1 MTAWWVGVLVLL
13 AVLLG
18 PPGRATRAHRLRRLA
33 AAAPGAAAGHDV
45 EPAEALLLD
54 LVAAAMLAGAPPA
67 AALGLA
73 GDAAGGLLGAG
84 ARDAGA
90 ALLLGASPD
99 EAWPADAAVAR
110 LRRCLELSTR
120 SGVPAVP
127 LLRAA
132 ADTARR
138 DHHRAGERAA
148 ARLGVQLALPLG
160 LCAVPAFVAW
170 GVVPVVL
177 SLAGQVGP

>member
-1 MTAWWVGVLVLL
+1 MTGWWVGVLVLL
-13 AVLLG
+13 AVLVR
-18 PPGRATRAHRLRRLA
+18 PPRPGARLRRLA
-33 AAAPGAAAGHDV
+33 RTESARTRGASEQPD
-45 EPAEALLLD
+45 EALLLD
-54 LVAAAMLAGAPPA
+54 LVAAAMLAGAPPTA
-67 AALGLA
+67 AMALA
-73 GDAAGGLLGAG
+73 GTATGGHRGAVLRDAA
-84 ARDAGA
+84 A
-90 ALLLGASPD
+90 ALLLGAAPD
-99 EAWPADAAVAR
+99 EAWPVEPALDR
-110 LRRCLELSTR
+110 LRRCIELSTGA
-120 SGVPAVP
+120 GVPAVP

-138 DHHRAGERAA
+138 DRHRAGERAA

>member
-1 MTAWWVGVLVLL
+1 MTPWWVGALVLL
-13 AVLLG
+13 AVLVRPRG
-18 PPGRATRAHRLRRLA
+18 AEVRLRRLVGVAPARRA
-33 AAAPGAAAGHDV
+33 ATVP
-45 EPAEALLLD
+45 EPDEALLLD
-54 LVAAAMLAGAPPA
+54 LVGAAMLAGAPPA
-67 AALGLA
+67 FALELA
-73 GDAAGGLLGAG
+73 GTAAGGRRGA
-84 ARDAGA
+84 AVRDAGA
-90 ALLLGASPD
+90 ALLLGASAQ
-99 EAWPADAAVAR
+99 EAWPQDVPVDR

-138 DHHRAGERAA
+138 DRHRAGERAA

-177 SLAGQVGP
+177 SLAGQVGR